1 MNPLVYKYE
10 GKIYQIGT
18 THIIY
23 TDKTCYVCIVRILSF
38 IDTQIIDN
46 PWIFQAPH
54 FKDFY
59 CSRNAGCKNALFEFT
74 IQLFWGQRYFY
85 LFSLWDRQHTTQCCK
100 NWKKNAN
107 AMVKKIKISL
117 KTLFWPL
124 WYLITYLFLLIA
136 SFFQY

>member
-1 MNPLVYKYE
+1 MWIHLCINMRVKFTKLGPHILF
-10 GKIYQIGT
+10 IQIKHAMYIGF
-18 THIIY
+18 
-23 TDKTCYVCIVRILSF
+23 LSF

-85 LFSLWDRQHTTQCCK
+85 LFSLWDRQHTTQCCEI
-100 NWKKNAN
+100 WKKC
-107 AMVKKIKISL
+107 AMVKNKNILENFIL
-117 KTLFWPL
+117 AFV
-124 WYLITYLFLLIA
+124 IFDDDIFVFFLLIA

>member
-18 THIIY
+18 THIIH
-23 TDKTCYVCIVRILSF
+23 TDKTCYVCRILSF

-85 LFSLWDRQHTTQCCK
+85 LFSLWDRQHTTQCYEIR
-100 NWKKNAN
+100 KKC
-107 AMVKKIKISL
+107 AMVKNKNILENFIL
-117 KTLFWPL
+117 AFV
-124 WYLITYLFLLIA
+124 IFDDDIFVFLLIA

>member
-85 LFSLWDRQHTTQCCK
+85 LFSLWDRQHTTQCCEI
-100 NWKKNAN
+100 WKKC
-107 AMVKKIKISL
+107 AMVKKKNNILENFIL
-117 KTLFWPL
+117 AFV
-124 WYLITYLFLLIA
+124 IFDDDIFVFLIA

>member
-18 THIIY
+18 THIIH
-23 TDKTCYVCIVRILSF
+23 TDKTCYVYRILSF

-85 LFSLWDRQHTTQCCK
+85 LFSLWDRQHTTQCCEI
-100 NWKKNAN
+100 WKKC
-107 AMVKKIKISL
+107 AMVKNKNILENFIL
-117 KTLFWPL
+117 AFV
-124 WYLITYLFLLIA
+124 IFDDDIFVFLLIA

>member
-23 TDKTCYVCIVRILSF
+23 TDKTCYVYRILSF

-85 LFSLWDRQHTTQCCK
+85 LFSLWDRQHTTQCCEI
-100 NWKKNAN
+100 WKKC
-107 AMVKKIKISL
+107 AMVKNKNILENFIL
-117 KTLFWPL
+117 AFV
-124 WYLITYLFLLIA
+124 IFDDDIFVFLLIA

>member
-1 MNPLVYKYE
+1 MWIHLCINMRVKFTKLGP
-10 GKIYQIGT
+10 
-18 THIIY
+18 HIIY
-23 TDKTCYVCIVRILSF
+23 TDKTCYVYRILSF

-85 LFSLWDRQHTTQCCK
+85 LFSLWDRQHTTQCCEI
-100 NWKKNAN
+100 WKKC
-107 AMVKKIKISL
+107 AMVKKKNNILENFIL
-117 KTLFWPL
+117 AFV
-124 WYLITYLFLLIA
+124 IFDDDIFVFLLIA